1 MTETAEPE
9 PGILLQSDEGPVR
22 VLTLNRPERSNALS
36 RQLYA
41 QLSAALADAEADPA
55 VRVIVITG
63 AGRSFCAGVDMKE
76 PVATAPQASGKRPSA
91 TAGHPIFELMVQ
103 MQTPIIAALNGHAM
117 GGGLELALACDL
129 RVGSTTARLGFPEA
143 RRGMGAA
150 FATVVL
156 PRIIPFALA
165 LEMLYTGAEIDAA
178 RATELGLL
186 NRAVAPDQVLASA
199 MDTAR
204 LIADNAPL
212 SIRRMRAN
220 AWGTCGLP
228 LVEALRLSLGPDP
241 YTSEDRLEGAR
252 AFVERRPPVWRN
264 R

>member
-1 MTETAEPE
+1 MTEAGERG
-9 PGILLQSDEGPVR
+9 PGILLQSDEGRVR
-22 VLTLNRPERSNALS
+22 VLTLNRPERSNALN
-36 RQLYA
+36 RQLFA
-41 QLSAALADAEADPA
+41 QLLAALADADADPA
-55 VRVIVITG
+55 VWVVVITG

-76 PVATAPQASGKRPSA
+76 SAAAVPEPPGKRDA
-91 TAGHPIFELMVQ
+91 AAAGHPLFEAMVQ

-117 GGGLELALACDL
+117 GGGMDLALACDL
-129 RVGSTTARLGFPEA
+129 RIGSTTARLGFPEA

-156 PRIIPFALA
+156 PRLIPFALA
-165 LEMLYTGAEIDAA
+165 LELLYTGTEIDAA

-186 NRAVAPDQVLASA
+186 NRAVAADQVLASA

-204 LIADNAPL
+204 QIAANAPL
-212 SIRRMRAN
+212 SVRRMRAN
-220 AWGTCGLP
+220 AWGTYGVP
-228 LVEALRLSLGPDP
+228 LAAALHLNLGPDP

-252 AFVERRPPVWRN
+252 AFVEHRPPVWRN